1 MASSRPAMRSQET
14 FEKSVPLGYQR
25 RTRRLAFDEHEQA
38 AVAVEAGDNGVH
50 FPMSELGAV
59 VEVGSLFDGE
69 IAGPLEAAV
78 GFGMLLVVGGG
89 LVGEL
94 GGGDADVA
102 VVDVVGSGHG
112 GFLSGVVVDEG
123 PG

>member
-1 MASSRPAMRSQET
+1 MRSQET

-25 RTRRLAFDEHEQA
+25 RTRRLAFDEHEQV

-69 IAGPLEAAV
+69 IAGPLEAAA

-94 GGGDADVA
+94 GGGECTSRLA
-102 VVDVVGSGHG
+102 
-112 GFLSGVVVDEG
+112 LLRQMGVHNAAG
-123 PG
+123 AW